1 MEAFAENLAR
11 ADTWLA
17 PFRGFG
23 PNNFLV
29 GYPEFDF
36 VAYRAWVEARFPP
49 SRFHQLKD
57 KMGTPTQYA
66 IGSFIQALGQNPDP
80 RRAPPPDAETTYIGT
95 GVGDLP
101 TICDVSIDPTT
112 RSVDG
117 TASGPTPPAIEPTG
131 IGWQPGARRTAC
143 PPILLTPESTK
154 RSDRKRLVALPGRAE

>member
-1 MEAFAENLAR
+1 MTRVGVFGWGVVAPRSPNIDAFAENLGR

-36 VAYRAWVEARFPP
+36 EAYRGWVEARFPP
-49 SRFHQLKD
+49 SRFHQLAD

-66 IGSFIQALGQNPDP
+66 IGSFIQALGQNPGLEEEL
-80 RRAPPPDAETTYIGT
+80 RRLDTGTHVYIGT

-101 TICDVSIDPTT
+101 TIHDVSIELYHAQRRWD
-112 RSVDG
+112 RFWSD
-117 TASGPTPPAIEPTG
+117 ASRNRVYRDWVVAGRPPVTDD
-131 IGWQPGARRTAC
+131 RRQN
-143 PPILLTPESTK
+143 P
-154 RSDRKRLVALPGRAE
+154 